1 VSLKR
6 PEAASAMPD
15 PRECA
20 TRSVGVGVEDD
31 AEVSEVVESDAGEVG
46 EWKVGAAAAVAAEAA
61 EEEAVAAEAEGNHI
75 SSMSSPSNPTSM
87 MSLYAAERGRWSLN
101 PQPGGSR
108 HTHSIPLCARS
119 GARVS

>member
-1 VSLKR
+1 
-6 PEAASAMPD
+6 MPD

-20 TRSVGVGVEDD
+20 MRSVGVGVEDD
-31 AEVSEVVESDAGEVG
+31 AEVGEVVESDAGEVG
-46 EWKVGAAAAVAAEAA
+46 EWKVGAAAEAAA
-61 EEEAVAAEAEGNHI
+61 EEEEEVGAEAEGNHI